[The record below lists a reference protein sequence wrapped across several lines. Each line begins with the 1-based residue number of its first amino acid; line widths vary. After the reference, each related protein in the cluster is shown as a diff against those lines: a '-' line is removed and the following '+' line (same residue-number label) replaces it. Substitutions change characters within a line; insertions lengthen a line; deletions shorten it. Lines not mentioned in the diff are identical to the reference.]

1 MQPGWG
7 AGVAT
12 LLRREGG
19 HRPVR
24 VEKAHNLEA
33 DTKTQLKE
41 QVTQF

>member
-12 LLRREGG
+12 LLRGGG